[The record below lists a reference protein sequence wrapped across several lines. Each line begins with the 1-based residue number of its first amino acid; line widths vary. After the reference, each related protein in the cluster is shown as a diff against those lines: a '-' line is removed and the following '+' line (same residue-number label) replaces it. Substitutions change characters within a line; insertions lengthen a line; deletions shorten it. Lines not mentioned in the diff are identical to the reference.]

1 MLARVLSRRTRT
13 VAEPPSIPALDWPSL
28 ILGRPHERELWLGLT
43 VVHSP
48 VGLTI
53 VDSRGWVERTTSI
66 IAVGLLTA
74 ILAVGIAFV
83 HSRGGL
89 AIVHS
94 RGGLAIV
101 QSRGGLAIRGCRVRN
116 VVCRDLPRRD
126 PWLTPFGVLE
136 PPEGRAAAWRQL
148 LLPATNPAP
157 TTPPHPASPASDR
170 TSPGSTCG
178 LPGTALHPLKVQI
191 SQSPQA
197 LLSLHCANSR
207 VASRGQ
213 QAHRTDAA

>member
-28 ILGRPHERELWLGLT
+28 ILGQPHERELWLGLT
-43 VVHSP
+43 VVHSQ
-48 VGLTI
+48 VALTI

-66 IAVGLLTA
+66 L
-74 ILAVGIAFV
+74 
-83 HSRGGL
+83 RGGL
-89 AIVHS
+89 AIVQS

-101 QSRGGLAIRGCRVRN
+101 QSRGGLAMRGCRVRN
-116 VVCRDLPRRD
+116 VVCTDLPRRD
-126 PWLTPFGVLE
+126 PWLTPRGVLE
-136 PPEGRAAAWRQL
+136 PPEGRAAARRRL
-148 LLPATNPAP
+148 LLPATTPAP
-157 TTPPHPASPASDR
+157 TTPPHSASPVSDR

-178 LPGTALHPLKVQI
+178 LPGTAPPRLKTQI
-191 SQSPQA
+191 SQLPEA
-197 LLSLHCANSR
+197 LLSLHRANSR